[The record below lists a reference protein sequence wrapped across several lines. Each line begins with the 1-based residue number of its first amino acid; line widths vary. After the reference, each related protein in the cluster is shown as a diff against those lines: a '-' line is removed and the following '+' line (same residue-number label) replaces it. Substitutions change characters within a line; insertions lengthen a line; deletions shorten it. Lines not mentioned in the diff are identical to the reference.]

1 MSQTATK
8 TRPDFSP
15 ESSFRGVG
23 SPEGGEGA
31 ASAQVSSAQVL
42 SAQVLSE
49 QVLSARVLSA
59 QVSSAQLSSARVWE
73 RLRLLWDERRILAR
87 VTLVGLGMATAIA
100 FLLPKQYRSTVQLM
114 PPEPPSS
121 SANMLAALSA
131 KAGNGIGA
139 MAGGLLGGNSTGAL
153 FVGVLR
159 SRTLED
165 RLVERFDLREVY
177 GERLEEDACAK
188 LASNSGASEDR
199 KTGIISI
206 TVIDRNPGRAAALAA
221 AHVEELNRLIT
232 ELSTS
237 AAHRERVFLEERLQA
252 VKQELDAVSNQF
264 SQFASK
270 NAAINIPEQGK
281 AMVEAAALLQG
292 QLIAAESELKGLS
305 EIYTANNVR
314 VRSVQARVS
323 ELRRQLEKLDG
334 DSPAAKIG
342 SSPAGPSSDGSSSAI
357 SSAEPSDPEHSDY
370 PTIRELPLLGVTY
383 ADLLR
388 RTKIQ
393 EAVYETLTQQYEL
406 AKVQEAKETPSVKVL
421 DPASLPEKK
430 SYPPRLAILFLGGCF
445 GLAGGTIWVL
455 AGAAWQQVSPED
467 PGKALANE
475 VFQTIFRSTKAKMP
489 WAPPNGSRW
498 QAVSHRAWLRCVKS
512 KPPI

>member
-1 MSQTATK
+1 LSQTATK
-8 TRPDFSP
+8 TRPDFSAEP
-15 ESSFRGVG
+15 SFRGLG
-23 SPEGGEGA
+23 SPELRDDP
-31 ASAQVSSAQVL
+31 ASAPVLSPPVLPAQVL
-42 SAQVLSE
+42 D
-49 QVLSARVLSA
+49 
-59 QVSSAQLSSARVWE
+59 
-73 RLRLLWDERRILAR
+73 RLRLLWDQRRIIAR
-87 VTLVGLGMATAIA
+87 VTLVSLGMATAIA

-165 RLVERFDLREVY
+165 RLVERFDLRKVY

-188 LASNSGASEDR
+188 LAGNSGASEDR

-206 TVIDRNPGRAAALAA
+206 TVLDRNPGRAAALAA
-221 AHVEELNRLIT
+221 AHVEELNRLIA

-237 AAHRERVFLEERLQA
+237 AAHRERVFLEERLKA
-252 VKQELDAVSNQF
+252 VKQELDAVSNEF

-342 SSPAGPSSDGSSSAI
+342 SSSAGSSTESL
-357 SSAEPSDPEHSDY
+357 DPVRGDY

-421 DPASLPEKK
+421 DPASIPEKK

-445 GLAGGTIWVL
+445 GLAGGAIWVL
-455 AGAAWQQVSPED
+455 ARAGWEQISADD
-467 PGKALANE
+467 PGKALASE
-475 VFQTIFRSTKAKMP
+475 VFHTISRSMNAKMP

-498 QAVSHRAWLRCVKS
+498 QAVTHRAWMRWVKS
-512 KPPI
+512 KPPM

>member
-1 MSQTATK
+1 MS
-8 TRPDFSP
+8 PP
-15 ESSFRGVG
+15 
-23 SPEGGEGA
+23 
-31 ASAQVSSAQVL
+31 VL
-42 SAQVLSE
+42 PAHVL
-49 QVLSARVLSA
+49 A
-59 QVSSAQLSSARVWE
+59 
-73 RLRLLWDERRILAR
+73 RLRLLWDERRSIAR
-87 VTLVGLGMATAIA
+87 VTLAGLGVATAIA

-165 RLVERFDLREVY
+165 RLVERFDLRKVY

-188 LASNSGASEDR
+188 LAGNSGASEDR

-206 TVIDRNPGRAAALAA
+206 TVLDHNPGRAAALAA
-221 AHVEELNRLIT
+221 AHVEELNRLIS

-237 AAHRERVFLEERLQA
+237 AAHRERVFLEERLKA
-252 VKQELDAVSNQF
+252 VKQELDEVSNEF

-334 DSPAAKIG
+334 DSPAAKIA
-342 SSPAGPSSDGSSSAI
+342 SSPAGPPPARPSSEA
-357 SSAEPSDPEHSDY
+357 SDPARSDY

-421 DPASLPEKK
+421 DPASIPEKK
-430 SYPPRLAILFLGGCF
+430 SYPPRLAILFLGGCL
-445 GLAGGTIWVL
+445 GLAGGGIWVL
-455 AGAAWQQVSPED
+455 ARAGWEQVSPED
-467 PGKALANE
+467 PGKALASE
-475 VFQTIFRSTKAKMP
+475 VFRTISRSMNAKMP

-498 QAVSHRAWLRCVKS
+498 QAASHRVWMRCLKT
-512 KPPI
+512 KPPM

>member
-1 MSQTATK
+1 VL
-8 TRPDFSP
+8 SP
-15 ESSFRGVG
+15 PISSPPVL
-23 SPEGGEGA
+23 P
-31 ASAQVSSAQVL
+31 AQVSD
-42 SAQVLSE
+42 
-49 QVLSARVLSA
+49 
-59 QVSSAQLSSARVWE
+59 
-73 RLRLLWDERRILAR
+73 RLRLLWDERRIIAR
-87 VTLVGLGMATAIA
+87 VTLVGLGIATAIA

-165 RLVERFDLREVY
+165 RLVERFDLRKVY

-206 TVIDRNPGRAAALAA
+206 TVIDHNPGRAAALAA
-221 AHVEELNRLIT
+221 AHVEELNRLIA

-237 AAHRERVFLEERLQA
+237 AAHRERVFLEERLKA
-252 VKQELDAVSNQF
+252 VKQELDEVSGEF

-342 SSPAGPSSDGSSSAI
+342 SANAGSSTESL
-357 SSAEPSDPEHSDY
+357 DPGHADY

-421 DPASLPEKK
+421 DPASIPEKK
-430 SYPPRLAILFLGGCF
+430 SYPPRLVILFLGGCF
-445 GLAGGTIWVL
+445 GLAGGAIWVL
-455 AGAAWQQVSPED
+455 ARAGWEQISADD
-467 PGKALANE
+467 PGKALASE
-475 VFQTIFRSTKAKMP
+475 VFQTISRSMSAKMP

-498 QAVSHRAWLRCVKS
+498 QAVTYRAWTRCVKL
-512 KPPI
+512 KPPM